1 MIHYDPTRLAVRRL
15 TMLETVKFPTGI
27 SYLGASLADVDR
39 DAFPLMVKCK
49 CKGRPHNVTLTMLR

>member
-1 MIHYDPTRLAVRRL
+1 MIHYDPSLLAVRRL

-39 DAFPLMVKCK
+39 DAF
-49 CKGRPHNVTLTMLR
+49 TLETLRFFIETQS